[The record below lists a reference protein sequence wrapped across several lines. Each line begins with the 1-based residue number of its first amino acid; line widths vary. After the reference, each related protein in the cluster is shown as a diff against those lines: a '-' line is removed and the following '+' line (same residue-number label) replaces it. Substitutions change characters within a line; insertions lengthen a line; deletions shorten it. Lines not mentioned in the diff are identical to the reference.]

1 MVHFRGLRTIALAA
15 GMSAMMAVGATAA
28 TVTPKELTAADL
40 NAMTPQANPLAT
52 SAGAG
57 VLQNTTGSIDG
68 LKRSPWEGSIWADT
82 GLYTSVGAG
91 ETAIYEFSK
100 LQTGFSLIWGSPDD
114 YNDLVLQL
122 IAGDVVV
129 ASFNGVDAQPPS
141 AIGANLFTVTDV
153 RFDRLVFTSGANAF
167 EFANLTAT
175 PIPLPAAGLLLI
187 GGLGA
192 LVAVRRRKPAQ
203 SAA

>member
-1 MVHFRGLRTIALAA
+1 MIHFRGLKTAALAA
-15 GMSAMMAVGATAA
+15 GMTAMMAVGALAA
-28 TVTPKELTAADL
+28 TVTPEELTIAQL

-52 SAGAG
+52 SVSGPA
-57 VLQNTTGSIDG
+57 VLENTTGSIAG
-68 LKRSPWEGSIWADT
+68 VKRSPWEGSIWADT

-91 ETAIYEFSK
+91 QTAIYEFSK

-114 YNDLVLQL
+114 YNDLVLEL

-129 ASFNGVDAQPPS
+129 ASFNGIDAQPPT

-175 PIPLPAAGLLLI
+175 PVPLPAAGLLLI

-192 LVAVRRRKPAQ
+192 LVAVRRRKH
-203 SAA
+203 AA